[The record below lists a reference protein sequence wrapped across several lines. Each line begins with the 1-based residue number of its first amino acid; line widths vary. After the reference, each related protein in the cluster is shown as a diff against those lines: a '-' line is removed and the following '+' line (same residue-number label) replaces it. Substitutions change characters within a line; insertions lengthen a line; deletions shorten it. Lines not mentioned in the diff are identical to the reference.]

1 MKKLTMSVAAL
12 TIAISG
18 FATNPDST
26 QVANNNLVKE
36 IVMTTEDIIL
46 SMRIIN
52 TNDSVITK
60 EISEIYI
67 HNLLD
72 VLSKL
77 EDLKVK

>member
-1 MKKLTMSVAAL
+1 MKKLTISVAAL

-26 QVANNNLVKE
+26 QIANNNLVKE

-46 SMRIIN
+46 SMRIN
-52 TNDSVITK
+52 NYNDATRTRQL
-60 EISEIYI
+60 SEMYI
-67 HNLLD
+67 VNLLD

-77 EDLKVK
+77 EDLKVE

>member
-1 MKKLTMSVAAL
+1 MKKLTISVAAL
-12 TIAISG
+12 TIAIGG

-26 QVANNNLVKE
+26 QIANNNLVKE
-36 IVMTTEDIIL
+36 IAMTTEDIIQ

-72 VLSKL
+72 ILSKL

>member
-1 MKKLTMSVAAL
+1 MSVAAL

-26 QVANNNLVKE
+26 QIANNNLVKE
-36 IVMTTEDIIL
+36 IAMTTEDIIQ

-77 EDLKVK
+77 EDLKVE

>member
-12 TIAISG
+12 TIAIGG

-26 QVANNNLVKE
+26 QIANNNLVKE
-36 IVMTTEDIIL
+36 ITMTTEDIIL

-52 TNDSVITK
+52 ANDSVITK

-77 EDLKVK
+77 EDLKVE

>member
-36 IVMTTEDIIL
+36 ITITTEDII
-46 SMRIIN
+46 SWVKEDEFHGRIM
-52 TNDSVITK
+52 TK
-60 EISEIYI
+60 ELADMYVE
-67 HNLLD
+67 NLLNI
-72 VLSKL
+72 LSKI
-77 EDLKVK
+77 EDLRIE